1 MTLDRRAALAAL
13 GGALLG
19 TTGIKAAPRGR
30 GDRDVT
36 RFVSFRRPDGTPS
49 FGRQN
54 GETIVELATDATP
67 SLKAALTDGSLVGLT
82 DGVSFAAADVVLLP
96 VIPDPAKI
104 LCVGLNYAEHVKETG
119 REQKAH
125 PAIFVRY
132 ADSLIA
138 DGQPM
143 VKPAVTTRFDYEGE
157 LAVIIG
163 KPCHKVAAAD
173 AMAYVAGYAC
183 FNDGSARDWQ
193 RHNIQ
198 FTPGKTFPGTGG
210 FGPALVTP
218 DAIEDL
224 GALRVQTRLNGEL
237 VQDQPVSDMIWD
249 IPTVIEYISA
259 FTPLAPGDVIA
270 TGTPGGVGDKRT
282 PPLYMNAG
290 DKVEVTIGTIGT
302 LTNRIIDEQ

>member
-1 MTLDRRAALAAL
+1 MRY
-13 GGALLG
+13 
-19 TTGIKAAPRGR
+19 
-30 GDRDVT
+30 
-36 RFVSFRRPDGTPS
+36 VSFRRPDGTAS
-49 FGRQN
+49 FGRIS
-54 GETIVELATDATP
+54 GKTIVELAGEAVP
-67 SLKAALTDGSLVGLT
+67 SLKAALTDGSLATLA
-82 DGVSFAAADVVLLP
+82 DGATFAVADVVPLP

-132 ADSLIA
+132 ADSLVA

-143 VKPAVTTRFDYEGE
+143 VKPTVTDRFDYEGE
-157 LAVIIG
+157 LAVVIG
-163 KPCHKVAAAD
+163 MPCHKVTAAD
-173 AMAYVAGYAC
+173 AMAYVAGYSA

-210 FGPALVTP
+210 FGPALVTA
-218 DAIEDL
+218 DEIDDL
-224 GALRVQTRLNGEL
+224 AALRVQTRLNGEL
-237 VQDQPVSDMIWD
+237 VQDQAIADMIWD
-249 IPTVIEYISA
+249 IPTVIAYISA

-290 DKVEVTIGTIGT
+290 DKVEVSIGTIGT
-302 LTNRIIDEQ
+302 LTNRIIDEA

>member
-1 MTLDRRAALAAL
+1 MRY
-13 GGALLG
+13 
-19 TTGIKAAPRGR
+19 
-30 GDRDVT
+30 
-36 RFVSFRRPDGTPS
+36 VSFRRADGTPS
-49 FGRQN
+49 FGRLD
-54 GETIVELATDATP
+54 GETIVELATDSAP
-67 SLKAALTDGSLVGLT
+67 SLKAALTDGNLAALA
-82 DGVSFAAADVVLLP
+82 DGASFAAADVVLLP

-132 ADSLIA
+132 ADSLVA

-143 VKPAVTTRFDYEGE
+143 VKPAVTERFDYEGE

-173 AMAYVAGYAC
+173 AWSHVAGYAA

-218 DAIEDL
+218 DEIADL
-224 GALRVQTRLNGEL
+224 GALRVQTCLNGAV
-237 VQDQPVSDMIWD
+237 VQDQPVGDMIWD

-270 TGTPGGVGDKRT
+270 TGTPGGVGDKRS
-282 PPLYMNAG
+282 PPLYMHAG
-290 DKVEVTIGTIGT
+290 DKVEVDIGIIGT

>member
-1 MTLDRRAALAAL
+1 MRY
-13 GGALLG
+13 
-19 TTGIKAAPRGR
+19 
-30 GDRDVT
+30 
-36 RFVSFRRPDGTPS
+36 VSFRRPDGTAS
-49 FGRQN
+49 FGRLN
-54 GETIVELATDATP
+54 GETIVELANDAVP
-67 SLKAALTDGSLVGLT
+67 SLKAALTDGSLATLA
-82 DGVSFAAADVVLLP
+82 DGATFAVADVVPLP

-132 ADSLIA
+132 ADSLVA

-143 VKPAVTTRFDYEGE
+143 VKPTVTERFDYEGE
-157 LAVIIG
+157 LAVVIG
-163 KPCHKVAAAD
+163 KPCHKIAAAD
-173 AMAYVAGYAC
+173 AMAYVAGYSA

-210 FGPALVTP
+210 FGPALVTA
-218 DAIEDL
+218 DEIDDL

-237 VQDQPVSDMIWD
+237 VQDQPVGDMIWD

-282 PPLYMNAG
+282 PPLYTNAG
-290 DKVEVTIGTIGT
+290 DKVEVSIGTIGT
-302 LTNRIIDEQ
+302 LTNRIIDEA

>member
-1 MTLDRRAALAAL
+1 MRY
-13 GGALLG
+13 
-19 TTGIKAAPRGR
+19 
-30 GDRDVT
+30 
-36 RFVSFRRPDGTPS
+36 VSFRRPDGTAS
-49 FGRQN
+49 FGRLD
-54 GETIVELATDATP
+54 GETIVELSSDAAP
-67 SLKAALTDGSLVGLT
+67 SLKAALTDGSLATLA
-82 DGVSFAAADVVLLP
+82 DGASFAAADVVALP

-157 LAVIIG
+157 LAIVIG
-163 KPCHKVAAAD
+163 KPCHKVVAAD
-173 AMAYVAGYAC
+173 AMAYVAGYAA

-210 FGPALVTP
+210 FGPALVTA
-218 DAIEDL
+218 DEIADL

-237 VQDQPVSDMIWD
+237 VQDQAISDMIWD

-290 DKVEVTIGTIGT
+290 DKVEVSIGTIGT
-302 LTNRIIDEQ
+302 LTNRIIDEA

>member
-1 MTLDRRAALAAL
+1 MRY
-13 GGALLG
+13 
-19 TTGIKAAPRGR
+19 
-30 GDRDVT
+30 
-36 RFVSFRRPDGTPS
+36 VSFRRPDGTAS
-49 FGRQN
+49 FGRIS
-54 GETIVELATDATP
+54 GETIVELANDAVP
-67 SLKAALTDGSLVGLT
+67 SLKAALTDGSLATLA
-82 DGVSFAAADVVLLP
+82 DGATFAVADVVRLP
-96 VIPDPAKI
+96 VVPDPAKI

-143 VKPAVTTRFDYEGE
+143 VKPTVTARFDYEGE
-157 LAVIIG
+157 LAVVIG

-173 AMAYVAGYAC
+173 AMAYVAGYSA

-210 FGPALVTP
+210 FGPALVTA
-218 DAIEDL
+218 DEIDDL

-237 VQDQPVSDMIWD
+237 VQDQAIADMIWD

-302 LTNRIIDEQ
+302 LTNRIINEA

>member
-1 MTLDRRAALAAL
+1 MRY
-13 GGALLG
+13 
-19 TTGIKAAPRGR
+19 
-30 GDRDVT
+30 
-36 RFVSFRRPDGTPS
+36 VSFRRPDGTAS
-49 FGRQN
+49 FGRID
-54 GETIVELATDATP
+54 GETIVELAGEAVP
-67 SLKAALTDGSLVGLT
+67 SLKAALIDGSLATLA
-82 DGVSFAAADVVLLP
+82 DGATFAVADVVPLP

-132 ADSLIA
+132 ADSLVA

-143 VKPAVTTRFDYEGE
+143 VKPTVTERFDYEGE
-157 LAVIIG
+157 LAVVIG
-163 KPCHKVAAAD
+163 KPCHKITAAD
-173 AMAYVAGYAC
+173 AMAYVAGYSA

-210 FGPALVTP
+210 FGPALVTA
-218 DAIEDL
+218 DEIDDL

-237 VQDQPVSDMIWD
+237 VQDQAIADMIWD

-290 DKVEVTIGTIGT
+290 DKVEVSIGTIGT
-302 LTNRIIDEQ
+302 LTNRIIDEA

>member
-1 MTLDRRAALAAL
+1 MRY
-13 GGALLG
+13 
-19 TTGIKAAPRGR
+19 
-30 GDRDVT
+30 
-36 RFVSFRRPDGTPS
+36 VSFRRPDGTPS
-49 FGRQN
+49 FGRLD

-67 SLKAALTDGSLVGLT
+67 SLKAALTDGSLATLP
-82 DGVSFAAADVVLLP
+82 DGASFAATDIVRLP

-104 LCVGLNYAEHVKETG
+104 LCVGLDYAEHVKETG

-132 ADSLIA
+132 ADSLVA

-143 VKPAVTTRFDYEGE
+143 VKPAVTDRFDYEGE
-157 LAVIIG
+157 LAIVIG
-163 KPCHKVAAAD
+163 KAAHKVAAAD
-173 AMAYVAGYAC
+173 AWSYVAGYAA

-218 DAIEDL
+218 DEVGDL
-224 GALRVQTRLNGEL
+224 AALRVQTRLNGQM
-237 VQDQPVSDMIWD
+237 VQDQPGSDMIWD
-249 IPTVIEYISA
+249 IPTVIEYVSA
-259 FTPLAPGDVIA
+259 FTPLSPGDVIA
-270 TGTPGGVGDKRT
+270 TGTPGGVGDKRN
-282 PPLYMNAG
+282 PPLYMKAG
-290 DKVEVTIGTIGT
+290 DKVEVTIGAVGT

>member
-1 MTLDRRAALAAL
+1 MRY
-13 GGALLG
+13 
-19 TTGIKAAPRGR
+19 
-30 GDRDVT
+30 
-36 RFVSFRRPDGTPS
+36 VSFRRPDGTAS
-49 FGRQN
+49 FGRID
-54 GETIVELATDATP
+54 GETIVELASDAVP
-67 SLKAALTDGSLVGLT
+67 SLKAALTDGGLAT
-82 DGVSFAAADVVLLP
+82 LADGASFATADVVLLP

-119 REQKAH
+119 RKQKAH

-143 VKPAVTTRFDYEGE
+143 VKPTVTERFDYEGE
-157 LAVIIG
+157 LAVVIG

-173 AMAYVAGYAC
+173 AMAYVAGYSA

-218 DAIEDL
+218 DEVDL
-224 GALRVQTRLNGEL
+224 GLLRVQTRLNGEL

-259 FTPLAPGDVIA
+259 FTPLSPGDVIA

-282 PPLYMNAG
+282 PPLYMHAG
-290 DKVEVTIGTIGT
+290 DKVEISIGTVGT
-302 LTNRIIDEQ
+302 LTNRIIDEA

>member
-1 MTLDRRAALAAL
+1 MRY
-13 GGALLG
+13 
-19 TTGIKAAPRGR
+19 
-30 GDRDVT
+30 
-36 RFVSFRRPDGTPS
+36 VSFRRPDGTAS
-49 FGRQN
+49 FGRLDD
-54 GETIVELATDATP
+54 GTVVELATAGGAQ
-67 SLKAALTDGSLVGLT
+67 SLRAALTDGSLASLA
-82 DGVSFAAADVVLLP
+82 DGARFDRADVLLLP

-132 ADSLIA
+132 ADSLVA

-143 VKPAVTTRFDYEGE
+143 VKPVVTERFDYEGE

-163 KPCHKVAAAD
+163 KPAHKVKAAD
-173 AMAYVAGYAC
+173 AMAYVAGYAA

-218 DAIEDL
+218 DEIGDL
-224 GALRVQTRLNGEL
+224 AGLRVQTRLNGEI

-259 FTPLAPGDVIA
+259 FTPLLPGDVIA

-282 PPLYMNAG
+282 PPLYMKAG
-290 DKVEVTIGTIGT
+290 DKVEVDIGRAGT

>member
-1 MTLDRRAALAAL
+1 MRY
-13 GGALLG
+13 
-19 TTGIKAAPRGR
+19 
-30 GDRDVT
+30 
-36 RFVSFRRPDGTPS
+36 VSFRRPDGTPS
-49 FGRQN
+49 FGRIE
-54 GETIVELATDATP
+54 GETIVELATDAAP
-67 SLKAALTDGSLVGLT
+67 SLKAALTDGSLSGLA
-82 DGVSFAAADVVLLP
+82 DGASYAAADVVLLP

-143 VKPAVTTRFDYEGE
+143 VKPAVTERFDYEGE
-157 LAVIIG
+157 LALVIG
-163 KPCHKVAAAD
+163 QPAHKVAAAD
-173 AMAYVAGYAC
+173 AWDYVAGYAA

-218 DAIEDL
+218 DEIDDL
-224 GALRVQTRLNGEL
+224 QALRVQTRLNGEL

-249 IPTVIEYISA
+249 IPTVIEYVTA
-259 FTPLAPGDVIA
+259 FTPLSPGDVIA

-282 PPLYMNAG
+282 PPLYMKAG

-302 LTNRIIDEQ
+302 LSNRIIDEQ